1 MRTIKVDKAELLA
14 TIKKNRDN
22 HRAIYEEA
30 FEGYRKECIRILE
43 ENLKALKSGK
53 KVIVAFY
60 EQAPQDHTN
69 DYNLVIRMLE
79 MDVDTTVELDL
90 QQFQNYVDD
99 NWNWK
104 HQFVASNAKYSDTLS
119 LLNSSN

>member
-1 MRTIKVDKAELLA
+1 MRTINVDKEELLA
-14 TIKKNRDN
+14 IIKKNRDN
-22 HRAIYEEA
+22 HRAVYEEA

-43 ENLKALKSGK
+43 ENLKLLRSGK
-53 KVIVAFY
+53 KVAVVFY

-79 MDVDTTVELDL
+79 MDVSKQVELDV
-90 QQFQNYVDD
+90 QQFTNYVDD

-104 HQFVASNAKYSDTLS
+104 QQFVTSNAKYAASLS
-119 LLNSSN
+119 NF

>member
-1 MRTIKVDKAELLA
+1 MRTIKVEKKTLLEI
-14 TIKKNRDN
+14 IKKNRDN

-30 FEGYRKECIRILE
+30 FEGYRKESIRIHE
-43 ENLKALKSGK
+43 ENLKLLKSGK
-53 KVIVAFY
+53 KVIVAFF

-79 MDVDTTVELDL
+79 MDVDHNVELDQ

-104 HQFVASNAKYSDTLS
+104 HQWSINNAKYSATLA
-119 LLNSSN
+119 SNEF

>member
-1 MRTIKVDKAELLA
+1 MRTIKVEKKALLEI
-14 TIKKNRDN
+14 IKKNRDN
-22 HRAIYEEA
+22 HRAVYEEA
-30 FEGYRKECIRILE
+30 FEGYRKESIRIHE

-79 MDVDTTVELDL
+79 MDVDTTVELDQ
-90 QQFQNYVDD
+90 QQFTNYVDD

-104 HQFVASNAKYSDTLS
+104 QQWTTSNAKYSATIAAS
-119 LLNSSN
+119 NSY